1 MQILISTFSQG
12 LIWTILALGV
22 FITFRILNFADM
34 TSEGSL
40 TLGGSICA
48 ILITNGVNP
57 FISLLISGMAASVAG
72 LVTGILHTKLKIQP
86 ILSGILTMI
95 ALYSINIRI
104 MGKANLSLLGKS
116 TVFSRLENGVPFLK
130 ENFTLSTFIIGLIT
144 CIISI
149 LILNLFFKTQLGLAI
164 RATGDNEQMMRAQGG
179 NTDFK
184 KILALM
190 ISNLL
195 CGIAGALIAQSQ
207 GYSDVNM
214 GTGAIVIALASIVIG
229 EAFIKLIES
238 KNKIL
243 KSLICVAL
251 GSICYRMIIF
261 FVLNLGMNPSD
272 LKLFTAFITAVLLGV
287 PHIKKITTKGVNRNA
302 AIK

>member
-22 FITFRILNFADM
+22 FITFRVLNFADM

-48 ILITNGVNP
+48 VLIAKGVNP
-57 FISLLISGMAASVAG
+57 VISLIAAGMTSSIAG
-72 LVTGILHTKLKIQP
+72 LITGLLHTKLKIQP

-95 ALYSINIRI
+95 ALYSINIKI
-104 MGKANLSLLGKS
+104 MGKANLSLLGKN
-116 TVFSRLENGVPFLK
+116 TIFSSLENSVPFLK
-130 ENFTLSTFIIGLIT
+130 ENSVLTAFIIGLT
-144 CIISI
+144 VCTI
-149 LILNLFFKTQLGLAI
+149 LILVLSLFFRTQLGLAI

-190 ISNLL
+190 ISNSL
-195 CGIAGALIAQSQ
+195 CGTAGALIAQSQ
-207 GYSDVNM
+207 GYADVNM

-229 EAFIKLIES
+229 EAFIKFITS
-238 KNKIL
+238 NNKIFNA
-243 KSLICVAL
+243 LICVAV

-272 LKLFTAFITAVLLGV
+272 LKLFTAFVTAILLGI
-287 PHIKKITTKGVNRNA
+287 PHLKKLKIKGVNNNA
-302 AIK
+302 KI